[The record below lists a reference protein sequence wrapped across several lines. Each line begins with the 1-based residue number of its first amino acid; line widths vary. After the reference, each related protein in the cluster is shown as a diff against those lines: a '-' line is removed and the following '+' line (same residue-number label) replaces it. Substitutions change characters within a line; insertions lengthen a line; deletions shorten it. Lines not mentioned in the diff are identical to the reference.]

1 MSSVDARAWTVEIAR
16 AAFDLGVGPLVAV
29 ALIEPPVLWPLA
41 LGIVSG
47 AALVLALPLA
57 WTRLRAP
64 RWLAS
69 PWLTAAVIAL
79 ACLLAA
85 RPWLL
90 RTGWPVTVA
99 CGALLLGGPLWVR
112 AVRARRGIAVAV
124 WIAATLGL
132 WGSARV
138 FVGLYPSL
146 HLAAVLLGLSLAALT
161 MTSAAPR
168 QPAVRAQ
175 VVAIGMAGCLAL
187 SLTPWGSR
195 PEVRMHA
202 VHRRS
207 ITPQLL
213 RLGWTLA
220 DLDDDGAATV
230 WGGADCAAFDRE
242 RGPGAWDEPGDGIDQ
257 DCTGTDRPLPARAAQ
272 SAPAPVPLARSV
284 LIVTGDSLRH
294 DALGAYRE
302 QARPISPH
310 LDAWARS
317 AVRFERAYAAAPE
330 TRTSLPVILWGSN
343 APAPRTPSLAAR
355 VRAHTGR
362 RAHAVL
368 PAGARFGTA
377 VRRAGFELV
386 EIEETDSLRIN
397 PHVLGPLADVAR
409 HGGVLWVHY
418 HDPHAPYVRVPGAD
432 WGEDS
437 RARYLGLVTRLDRAV
452 HELLQQVPGD
462 MAVIF
467 ASDHGEAFGEHGTH
481 YHRST
486 LYDEQI
492 RVPLLIAA
500 PGIGARVIAQTVGV
514 IDIYATVLELLGLP
528 PTSVVDSRSLVPA
541 LRGERLPDAPYRAAS
556 WTMVEGLEPPRA
568 WVGVFYGDFKL
579 LRRTDWNVDEI
590 YDLKADPRE
599 LRPNAGRA
607 ARMRRRLLSLL

>member
-1 MSSVDARAWTVEIAR
+1 LSSVDARAWTVEIAR
-16 AAFDLGVGPLVAV
+16 AACDLGLGPIVAA

-57 WTRLRAP
+57 WARVRA
-64 RWLAS
+64 RGWLAS
-69 PWLTAAVIAL
+69 SWLTAAVIVL
-79 ACLLAA
+79 PCLLAA

-99 CGALLLGGPLWVR
+99 CAALLVSGPLWVG
-112 AVRARRGIAVAV
+112 AVRARRGVAIALWV
-124 WIAATLGL
+124 AATLGL

-146 HLAAVLLGLSLAALT
+146 HLAAVLLALSLAALAIS
-161 MTSAAPR
+161 SAV
-168 QPAVRAQ
+168 PAQRPARATI
-175 VVAIGMAGCLAL
+175 VAIGMAGCLAL

-195 PEVRMHA
+195 PEARMHA
-202 VHRRS
+202 VQRRS

-220 DLDDDGAATV
+220 DLDGDGAATV
-230 WGGADCAAFDRE
+230 WGGADCDTFDSD
-242 RGPGAWDEPGDGIDQ
+242 RGPGAWDVPGDGIDQ
-257 DCTGTDRPLPARAAQ
+257 DCTGSDRPLPASAATP
-272 SAPAPVPLARSV
+272 ALAPVPLARSV
-284 LIVTGDSLRH
+284 LILTGDSLRH
-294 DALGAYRE
+294 DALGAYGE
-302 QARPISPH
+302 QAQPVSVH
-310 LDAWARS
+310 LDAWARK

-355 VRAHTGR
+355 VSAQSAR
-362 RAHAVL
+362 RVRAVL
-368 PAGARFGTA
+368 PASARFGAA

-386 EIEETDSLRIN
+386 EVDETDSLRIN
-397 PHVLGPLADVAR
+397 PHVLGPLADVAQ

-418 HDPHAPYVRVPGAD
+418 HDPHAPYVRVPGVD
-432 WGEDS
+432 WGHDA

-452 HELLQQVPGD
+452 HQVLQHVPGD

-492 RVPLLIAA
+492 RVPLLVSA
-500 PGIGARVIAQTVGV
+500 PAIGARVVAQTVGV
-514 IDIYATVLELLGLP
+514 IDIYATALELLGLP
-528 PTSVVDSRSLVPA
+528 PTSGVDSRSLVPA
-541 LRGERLPDAPYRAAS
+541 MRGERLPDAPYRAAS
-556 WTMVEGLEPPRA
+556 WSMVEGLQPPRA
-568 WVGVFYGDFKL
+568 WVGLFYGDFKL
-579 LRRTDWNVDEI
+579 LRRTDWNVDEV
-590 YDLKADPRE
+590 YDLKADPHE
-599 LRPNAGRA
+599 LRPNTGRA
-607 ARMRRRLLSLL
+607 ARMRERLLPLL